1 MNKRLLRTR
10 DEVLGKEFETNKCG
24 KCVVVDYKGAYDVL
38 VKFENSDVIV
48 SCQLNNLRRGK
59 VLNPFHP
66 TFEGVGY
73 IGVGK
78 YSSVDIKPYNLWK
91 NMLERAYNPRTHTKR
106 PTYKDTTVC
115 EEWLNFQN
123 FAEWCINQKFFGL
136 RDSDGASYHLDK
148 DLLVKGNKVY
158 SPETCCFIPLSINS
172 LLINASRIG
181 GEYPVGVHYIKK
193 TGLYSAL
200 LRYNGVKKRLGYFNT
215 YACAFEEYKKAKE
228 AYIKEVAEKWKG
240 KIDGRVYETL
250 INWEISMEE

>member
-1 MNKRLLRTR
+1 MSKRLLRTR

-38 VKFENSDVIV
+38 VKFENSNVIV
-48 SCQLNNLRRGK
+48 SCQLDNLRKGK

-78 YSSVDIKPYNLWK
+78 YSSADTKLYNLWK
-91 NMLERAYNPRTHTKR
+91 NMLERAYNTRSHAKR

-115 EEWLNFQN
+115 KEWLNFQN
-123 FAEWCINQKFFGL
+123 FAEWCLNQKFFGL

-158 SPETCCFIPLSINS
+158 SPETCCFIPPSINS
-172 LLINASRIG
+172 LLITARRIR
-181 GEYPVGVHYIKK
+181 GEYPVGVHYIEKI
-193 TGLYSAL
+193 GLYSAS
-200 LRYNGVKKRLGYFNT
+200 LRCYGVQKTLGYFNT
-215 YACAFEEYKKAKE
+215 YAYAFEEYKKAKE
-228 AYIKEVAEKWKG
+228 SHIKDVAEKWKG
-240 KIDGRVYETL
+240 KIDEKAYQALLG
-250 INWEISMEE
+250 WEISMED